1 MFKRI
6 LVAVDGSVT
15 ALDALD
21 KAIELQ
27 KLTRQQEAEAEIY
40 LLCVYKHHSLF
51 EASLSMVRP
60 DQMQIPDQALT
71 EYARG
76 VVDQAKKHA
85 LKKGITCR
93 GFVKGGRP
101 SKTIVAFAQSKDIDL
116 IVMGSKGT
124 HTDVDGMFLGSVSQR
139 VAAHAK
145 CPVMIV

>member
-21 KAIELQ
+21 KAMELQ
-27 KLTRQQEAEAEIY
+27 ALTRQQDTEAEIY

-60 DQMQIPDQALT
+60 EEMQIPDQALT

-76 VVDQAKKHA
+76 VVEQAKTHA
-85 LKKGITCR
+85 LKQGVTCR
-93 GFVKGGRP
+93 GFVKSGRP
-101 SKTIVAFAQSKDIDL
+101 SKTIVAFAKDKEVDL